1 MKVAVLGAGAWGTAL
16 AAHLGER
23 HDTVLW
29 ARDPALA
36 AALARDHRN
45 DAYLPG
51 TVLPDSIHF
60 ESDLPSAVR
69 HACGDEALVVVATP
83 VAGLRESCVAMREQA
98 CVPANLIWLCKGF
111 ETQTHLLPHQVV
123 DAELGAHP
131 HAGAL
136 SGPSFAREVAAHL
149 PVALTIA
156 SVSAQ
161 CRKRTVEAFHAGAM
175 RIYTG
180 DDVIGVEVGGAVKNV
195 LAIATGI
202 ADGLALGFNARAALV
217 TRGLA
222 EMTRLGVALGGH
234 ADTFTGLTGLGDLIL
249 TATGDLSRNRTVG
262 LELAKGRSLA
272 DILGTLGHVAE
283 GVRCAQA
290 VVALAREHGV
300 EMPITEAVCTVL
312 FDGVAPAAAVDALL
326 RRDAR
331 SENIG
336 AA

>member
-29 ARDPALA
+29 ARDAALV
-36 AALARDHRN
+36 AALARDRRN
-45 DAYLPG
+45 AAYLPSAR
-51 TVLPDSIHF
+51 LPDALGY
-60 ESDLPSAVR
+60 EADLVTAIR
-69 HACGDEALVVVATP
+69 HACGDDALVVVATP
-83 VAGLRESCVAMREQA
+83 VAGLRMTCEVMREQA

-111 ETQTHLLPHQVV
+111 EQETHLLPHQVV
-123 DAELGAHP
+123 RAVLGD
-131 HAGAL
+131 HASCGAL

-156 SVSAQ
+156 SRSQ
-161 CRKRTVEAFHAGAM
+161 TCRTRTVEAFHAGAM

-180 DDVIGVEVGGAVKNV
+180 DDLVGVEVGGAVKNV

-202 ADGLALGFNARAALV
+202 ADGLSLGLNARAALV

-222 EMTRLGVALGGH
+222 EMTRLGVALGGR
-234 ADTFTGLTGLGDLIL
+234 ADTFMGLTGIGDLIL

-262 LELAKGRSLA
+262 LELAKGRTLT
-272 DILGTLGHVAE
+272 DILASLGHVAE

-290 VVALAREHGV
+290 VAALARANHV
-300 EMPITEAVCTVL
+300 EMPITETVCAVL
-312 FDGVAPAAAVDALL
+312 FDGLAPSEAVDALL
-326 RRDAR
+326 RREVR
-331 SENIG
+331 SEG
-336 AA
+336 AAG